1 MLSAKANGI
10 NVEENGDGNEIYHN
24 FYLQFKLNQ
33 FLFIEN
39 LTALIASIDS
49 FPRNMEFARNGSVP
63 LSNRVILFKK
73 VIVNFHS

>member
-10 NVEENGDGNEIYHN
+10 NVEENGDGNEIYLN
-24 FYLQFKLNQ
+24 SYLQFELNQ
-33 FLFIEN
+33 FFIEN
-39 LTALIASIDS
+39 LMALIASIDS
-49 FPRNMEFARNGSVP
+49 FPRNMEFARNGSVS